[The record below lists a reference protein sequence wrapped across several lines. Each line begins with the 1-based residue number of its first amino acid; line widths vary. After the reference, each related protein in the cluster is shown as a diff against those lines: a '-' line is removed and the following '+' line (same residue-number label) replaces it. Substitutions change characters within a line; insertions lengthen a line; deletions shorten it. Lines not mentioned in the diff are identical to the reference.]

1 MSRAAVLYILR
12 RLIISFITLFVIA
25 SVTWL
30 LMQLLPGSPFNDER
44 LPQAAREQLAA
55 RYGIDDPLPVQYMRY
70 MTNFVQGDLGD
81 SFYYEGRPVLEILLS
96 RLPISAF
103 IGLQALIVGVSAGLL
118 MGAVAALRHNTIVDT
133 AVIFIAVLG
142 IAVPALVIAPVMQY
156 LVGVR
161 WELLPIAFWD
171 SYAHSIQPSLTI
183 AITIVAVIA
192 RFTRTEMLE
201 VLGQDY
207 VDLAKSKG
215 LNKFRVVYRHVVKNS
230 LLPLITIIV
239 PLTVALLT
247 GTVVIEQVFEV
258 PGIGELFVTS
268 ITTNDY
274 TLIMGTTMLFAT
286 LFVLAY
292 LVQDILYSVVDPRI
306 RLTEEER

>member
-1 MSRAAVLYILR
+1 MNRATLLYILR
-12 RLIISFITLFVIA
+12 RLVISFVTLVVIA

-44 LPQAAREQLAA
+44 LPQQAQERMAA
-55 RYGIDDPLPVQYMRY
+55 RYGLDDPLAVQYVRY
-70 MTNFVQGDLGD
+70 MANFAQGDLGD
-81 SFYYEGRPVLEILLS
+81 SFYYEGRPVLDIVLS

-103 IGLQALIVGVSAGLL
+103 IGFQALVLGVIAGLL
-118 MGAVAALRHNTIVDT
+118 MGAVAALRHNTVADT

-142 IAVPALVIAPVMQY
+142 IAVPSLVVAPVMQY
-156 LVGVR
+156 LIGVR
-161 WELLPIAFWD
+161 WNLLPIAFWD
-171 SYAHSIQPSLTI
+171 SYAHSIQPSLAI
-183 AITIVAVIA
+183 SITIVAVIA

-215 LNKFRVVYRHVVKNS
+215 LNKFRVVYGHVIRNS
-230 LLPLITIIV
+230 LLPLITIVV

-292 LVQDILYSVVDPRI
+292 LAQDILYSVVDPRI